1 MEFNA
6 TFLVSAFSFILFTL
20 IMNKILYQP
29 VSEIIAKRQA
39 YLDGNAKF
47 AQENIDK
54 ASSIKKD
61 KEEQVLS
68 SRNEAKQLIMAE
80 VEKSKMEKS
89 EMEAQKR
96 AEIMDKISS
105 EKEGLYSE
113 KEKVAAE
120 LNLQVEDISNSII
133 AKISGGH
140 S

>member
-6 TFLVSAFSFILFTL
+6 TFLVSALSFLLFTL

-39 YLDGNAKF
+39 YLDDNAKF

-68 SRNEAKQLIMAE
+68 SKNEAKQLIMAE
-80 VEKSKMEKS
+80 VEKSKIEKS